1 MSDHLA
7 RAKLFGI
14 FMPPSSASDV
24 AFSPAVKAVQLRKGS
39 RQMLADA
46 DASAEGAWPTR
57 IREDLAEFI
66 ASMTSVYFATASS
79 DGQPHVQ
86 HRGGPAGFLKVL
98 DDETI
103 AWADFAG
110 NRQYVSIGNLSE
122 NPKACLFL
130 MDYATRQR
138 VKLFGEA
145 RVVEDDP
152 ELLKQLTP
160 QGYRARPE
168 QAVVFKVKAWN
179 ANCSQHIPQRFE
191 LADVVRVI
199 AEKDRRIAELE
210 AELEALTAGA

>member
-1 MSDHLA
+1 
-7 RAKLFGI
+7 
-14 FMPPSSASDV
+14 MPSPAASDV

-46 DASAEGAWPTR
+46 DASDEGAWPTR

-66 ASMTSVYFATASS
+66 ASMTSVYFATASA

-86 HRGGPAGFLKVL
+86 HRGGPPGFLRVL
-98 DDETI
+98 DEETI
-103 AWADFAG
+103 AFADYAG
-110 NRQYVSIGNLSE
+110 NRQYVSVGNLSE

-130 MDYATRQR
+130 MDYSTRQR

-152 ELLKQLTP
+152 DFIRSLMP

-168 QAVVFKVKAWN
+168 QAVVFKVKAWT

-191 LADVVRVI
+191 LADVVRVV

-210 AELEALTAGA
+210 ARVSALEAGKGSGG

>member
-1 MSDHLA
+1 
-7 RAKLFGI
+7 
-14 FMPPSSASDV
+14 MPATASDV

-46 DASAEGAWPTR
+46 DATAEGAWPTR

-66 ASMTSVYFATASS
+66 ASLTSVYLATASA

-98 DDETI
+98 DDQTV
-103 AWADFAG
+103 AFADYAG
-110 NRQYVSIGNLSE
+110 NRQYVSVGNLTE

-152 ELLKQLTP
+152 ELLRSLMP
-160 QGYRARPE
+160 EGYRARPE
-168 QAVVFKVKAWN
+168 QAILFKVTAWN

-199 AEKDRRIAELE
+199 AEKDSRIAELE
-210 AELEALTAGA
+210 ARVEALQARQALAP

>member
-1 MSDHLA
+1 
-7 RAKLFGI
+7 
-14 FMPPSSASDV
+14 MPPPASDV

-46 DASAEGAWPTR
+46 DATSEGAWPTR

-66 ASMTSVYFATASS
+66 ASMTSVYFATASA

-86 HRGGPAGFLKVL
+86 HRGGPPGFLRVL
-98 DDETI
+98 DEETV
-103 AWADFAG
+103 AFADFAG
-110 NRQYVSIGNLSE
+110 NRQYVTVGNLSE

-130 MDYATRQR
+130 MDYANRQR

-145 RVVEDDP
+145 RVVEDDKDFIRSLMP
-152 ELLKQLTP
+152 E
-160 QGYRARPE
+160 GYRARPE
-168 QAVVFKVKAWN
+168 QAIVFKVKAWN

-191 LADVVRVI
+191 LADVVRVA

-210 AELEALTAGA
+210 AEIAALRAGA

>member
-1 MSDHLA
+1 
-7 RAKLFGI
+7 
-14 FMPPSSASDV
+14 MPPASDV
-24 AFSPAVKAVQLRKGS
+24 AFSPAVQAVQLRKGS

-46 DASAEGAWPTR
+46 DASPEGAWPTR

-79 DGQPHVQ
+79 GGQPHVQ
-86 HRGGPAGFLKVL
+86 HRGGPPGFLQVL
-98 DDETI
+98 DEETI
-103 AWADFAG
+103 AFADFAG
-110 NRQYVSIGNLSE
+110 NRQYVSVGNLSE

-145 RVVEDDP
+145 KVIEDDP
-152 ELLKQLTP
+152 DLLKQLMP

-168 QAVVFKVKAWN
+168 QAVVFKVKAWS

-191 LADVVRVI
+191 LKDVVRVI
-199 AEKDRRIAELE
+199 AEKDQRIAELE
-210 AELEALTAGA
+210 AQIAALKAGAPPPP

>member
-1 MSDHLA
+1 
-7 RAKLFGI
+7 
-14 FMPPSSASDV
+14 MPPAASDV

-46 DASAEGAWPTR
+46 DATAEGAWPTR

-66 ASMTSVYFATASS
+66 ASMTSVYLATASA

-98 DDETI
+98 DDQTV
-103 AWADFAG
+103 AFADYAG
-110 NRQYVSIGNLSE
+110 NRQYVSVGNLTE

-152 ELLKQLTP
+152 ELLRSLMP
-160 QGYRARPE
+160 EGYRARPE
-168 QAVVFKVKAWN
+168 QAILFKVTAWN

-199 AEKDRRIAELE
+199 AEKDSRIAELE
-210 AELEALTAGA
+210 ARVEALQARQALAP

>member
-1 MSDHLA
+1 
-7 RAKLFGI
+7 
-14 FMPPSSASDV
+14 MPPASDI

-39 RQMLADA
+39 RQMLAEA
-46 DASAEGAWPTR
+46 EASPDGDWPTR

-66 ASMTSVYFATASS
+66 AGMTSVYLATASA

-86 HRGGPAGFLKVL
+86 HRGGPSGFLKVL
-98 DDETI
+98 DDQTI
-103 AWADFAG
+103 AFADFAG
-110 NRQYVSIGNLSE
+110 NRQYVSVGNLSE

-152 ELLKQLTP
+152 ELLKRLMP

-168 QAVVFKVKAWN
+168 QAILFQVRAWT
-179 ANCSQHIPQRFE
+179 ANCSQHIPQRFDV
-191 LADVVRVI
+191 ADVMRVV

-210 AELEALTAGA
+210 GELAALRAGAGPAV

>member
-1 MSDHLA
+1 
-7 RAKLFGI
+7 
-14 FMPPSSASDV
+14 MPPTASDV
-24 AFSPAVKAVQLRKGS
+24 AFSQAVKAVQLRKGS

-46 DASAEGAWPTR
+46 DATAEGAWPTR

-66 ASMTSVYFATASS
+66 ASMTSVYLATASA

-98 DDETI
+98 DDQTV
-103 AWADFAG
+103 AFADYAG
-110 NRQYVSIGNLSE
+110 NRQYVSVGNLTE

-145 RVVEDDP
+145 RVIEDDP
-152 ELLKQLTP
+152 ELLRTLMP
-160 QGYRARPE
+160 EGYRARPE
-168 QAVVFKVKAWN
+168 QAILFKVTAWN

-199 AEKDRRIAELE
+199 AEKESRIAELE
-210 AELEALTAGA
+210 GQVQALQAGQALAP

>member
-1 MSDHLA
+1 
-7 RAKLFGI
+7 
-14 FMPPSSASDV
+14 MPPAASDV

-46 DASAEGAWPTR
+46 DATAEGAWPTR
-57 IREDLAEFI
+57 IRENLAEFI
-66 ASMTSVYFATASS
+66 ASLTSVYLATASA

-98 DDETI
+98 DDQTV
-103 AWADFAG
+103 AFADYAG
-110 NRQYVSIGNLSE
+110 NRQYVSVGNLTE

-130 MDYATRQR
+130 MDYATRQG

-152 ELLKQLTP
+152 ELLRSLMP
-160 QGYRARPE
+160 EGYRARPE
-168 QAVVFKVKAWN
+168 QAILFKVTAWN

-199 AEKDRRIAELE
+199 AEKDSRIAELE
-210 AELEALTAGA
+210 ARVEALQARQALAP

>member
-1 MSDHLA
+1 
-7 RAKLFGI
+7 
-14 FMPPSSASDV
+14 MPPASDV

-39 RQMLADA
+39 RGMLAEA
-46 DASAEGAWPTR
+46 DATPEGAWPTH

-66 ASMTSVYFATASS
+66 SSMTSVYFATASA

-98 DDETI
+98 DEETI
-103 AWADFAG
+103 AFADFAG
-110 NRQYVSIGNLSE
+110 NRQYVTIGNLSE

-145 RVVEDDP
+145 RVIEDDP
-152 ELLKQLTP
+152 ELLRRLAP
-160 QGYRARPE
+160 EGYRARPE
-168 QAVVFKVKAWN
+168 QAIVFKVSAWT

-191 LADVVRVI
+191 LKDVARVV

-210 AELEALTAGA
+210 AEVATLKAGGPGAGP